1 MCFTREP
8 ILWKPFHWK
17 HQKHSPGIVLLKWT
31 PEAFLKNTPSL
42 SLSCDKTKFLGA
54 PVNGSLCN
62 TALDRYLTSDCR
74 NEFKCVIKIQ
84 PSLIFTP
91 YSTSVTDTVVV
102 PPTVKPVVSMFDN
115 VLVSLNIIFIN
126 EYNINPF

>member
-1 MCFTREP
+1 MCFIRER

-17 HQKHSPGIVLLKWT
+17 HQKHSPGSVLLKWI

-42 SLSCDKTKFLGA
+42 LLSCDKTKFLRA

-62 TALDRYLTSDCR
+62 TAFDRCLTSDCR
-74 NEFKCVIKIQ
+74 SEFKCVIKIQ
-84 PSLIFTP
+84 PSLIFTS

-115 VLVSLNIIFIN
+115 VVVSLSIVFIN